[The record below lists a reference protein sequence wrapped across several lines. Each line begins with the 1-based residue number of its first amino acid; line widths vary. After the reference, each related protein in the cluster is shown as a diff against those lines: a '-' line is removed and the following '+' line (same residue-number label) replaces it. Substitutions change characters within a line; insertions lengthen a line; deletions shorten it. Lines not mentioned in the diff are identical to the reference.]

1 MDMKNSLIVSCVII
15 FGIIGILSGYS
26 IYQNN
31 VKMHKNFIA
40 AQDAFRNAQLNQ
52 AEKLLDGS
60 PPRDIEKDFYL
71 LKYDVQMN
79 LNKLAQAEET
89 CLILLKIAPK
99 DALINY
105 LTGLVYYNLGDREK
119 TELYL
124 MNAIKYSPENVNYKM
139 KLANFYANIGKDDE
153 AIKLFEE
160 LKNLIPRYEEA
171 YASLAGIYEAKGDMN
186 KALKYRKEA
195 AEKFSDSAYNLYMLA
210 ALYKQLG
217 KKELAAEY
225 FAKTSDVDIY
235 GYTDARAKYFEL
247 TGKPYHSKP
256 QFKNETIPFESEKG
270 LMFVKAA
277 VNGVQGKFLI
287 DTGATNSVVYL
298 SFVKKKNIPVKTNL
312 FGVYRTADG
321 LNSIAP
327 VAIMNFKL
335 GKFKYSNIMT
345 FVVPSENK
353 IFDGIIGNDILEKT
367 DYYADREKQV
377 IIMRSQH

>member
-1 MDMKNSLIVSCVII
+1 MDMKNSLIISCVII

-40 AQDAFRNAQLNQ
+40 AQDAFRNSQLNQ
-52 AEKLLDGS
+52 AEKLLEGN
-60 PPRDIEKDFYL
+60 PPHDIEKDFYL
-71 LKYDVQMN
+71 LKYNVQMN

-89 CLILLKIAPK
+89 CLKLLKLAPK
-99 DALINY
+99 DDFINY
-105 LTGLVYYNLGDREK
+105 LTGLVYSNLGDREK
-119 TELYL
+119 AELYFK
-124 MNAIKYSPENVNYKM
+124 NAIKYSPGNVNYKM
-139 KLANFYANIGKDDE
+139 KLANLYANIGKDDE

-160 LKNLIPRYEEA
+160 LKTLMPDYEVA
-171 YASLAGIYEAKGDMN
+171 YASLAGIYEAKGDMD

-195 AEKFSDSAYNLYMLA
+195 AEKFSDNSYDLYMLA
-210 ALYKQLG
+210 DLYDRLG

-225 FAKTSDVDIY
+225 FAKTADVDIY
-235 GYTDARAKYFEL
+235 GYTNARSKYFEI

-256 QFKNETIPFESEKG
+256 YFQSETIPFESEKG

-287 DTGATNSVVYL
+287 DTGATNSILYL
-298 SFVKKKNIPVKTNL
+298 SFVKKKKIPVKTSL

-321 LNSIAP
+321 SNSVAP

-335 GKFKYSNIMT
+335 GKFKYTDIMT
-345 FVVPSENK
+345 FVVPADNK
-353 IFDGIIGNDILEKT
+353 TFDGIIGNDILEKI
-367 DYYADREKQV
+367 DFYADRERDV
-377 IIMRSQH
+377 LTMRSKH